1 MQRCSTVAVII
12 QVVFEKLIDVMS
24 VTMSPACVGSL
35 KSSGTQSGWIH
46 AQGWMEEIQLVKW
59 IGLLKQFLPQLQL
72 KRFWESFCWKK
83 AWKSSRPR
91 RMRERERV
99 DFDLANGILQI
110 ATGRDWSAIQTV
122 GGEHVPKGGEPLLYS
137 QSGGYKLILEIQV
150 TRPNSNTHNHTRPSY
165 LYF

>member
-1 MQRCSTVAVII
+1 
-12 QVVFEKLIDVMS
+12 
-24 VTMSPACVGSL
+24 
-35 KSSGTQSGWIH
+35 
-46 AQGWMEEIQLVKW
+46 
-59 IGLLKQFLPQLQL
+59 
-72 KRFWESFCWKK
+72 
-83 AWKSSRPR
+83 
-91 RMRERERV
+91 MRERERV